1 MDSFYGTA
9 VAYYGCG
16 VLIRGPSGSGK
27 SDLALR
33 LIDDGGILI
42 ADDQVLIKFVGKELH
57 LSAPNSISGLIEVR
71 GVGVLKIKHVSG
83 VPLSLIVDINTK
95 EQLQRLPA
103 IKKEVINDIHISV
116 IRINAFES
124 SAIAKIKVF
133 LQYLKNEV
141 KLIT

>member
-1 MDSFYGTA
+1 MDSFHGTA
-9 VAYYGCG
+9 VSYHGCG
-16 VLIRGPSGSGK
+16 ILIRGPSGSGK

-33 LIDDGGILI
+33 LIDDGAILI
-42 ADDQVLIKFVGKELH
+42 ADDQVQIKFVGKELH
-57 LSAPNSISGLIEVR
+57 LSAPNSISGLIEIR
-71 GVGVLKIKHVSG
+71 GVGVIRIKHVSR

-103 IKKEVINDIHISV
+103 IKKEVINNIHISV

-124 SAIAKIKVF
+124 STIAKIKVF